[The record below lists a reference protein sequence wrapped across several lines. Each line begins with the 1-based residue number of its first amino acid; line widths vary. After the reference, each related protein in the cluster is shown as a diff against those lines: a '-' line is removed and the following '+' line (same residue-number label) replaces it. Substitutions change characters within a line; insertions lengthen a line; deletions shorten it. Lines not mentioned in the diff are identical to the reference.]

1 MALVLYAWKTEQ
13 MCLKSEIG
21 VTAQSLVGP
30 ILQGMGKAKCFVSV
44 CLSPEDSF
52 SLVTHSYLFPVAANN
67 FLVRRTSTFS
77 RVLIR
82 WVKVLSTS
90 TIEAKVSLNK

>member
-21 VTAQSLVGP
+21 VTAQSLIGP
-30 ILQGMGKAKCFVSV
+30 VLQGVGNTECFVPV
-44 CLSPEDSF
+44 CLSLDDSF
-52 SLVTHSYLFPVAANN
+52 LLVTHSYLFPVAANN
-67 FLVRRTSTFS
+67 FLVRRVSTFS

-82 WVKVLSTS
+82 WVKVLSAS
-90 TIEAKVSLNK
+90 TTEAKVSLNK

>member
-1 MALVLYAWKTEQ
+1 MALVLYAWTTEQ

-21 VTAQSLVGP
+21 VTAQSLIGP
-30 ILQGMGKAKCFVSV
+30 VVEGTGKTKCFVPV

-52 SLVTHSYLFPVAANN
+52 SLVTQSYLFPVAANN
-67 FLVRRTSTFS
+67 FVVRRTSTFS

-82 WVKVLSTS
+82 WVQVLSTS
-90 TIEAKVSLNK
+90 TIEAKGSLNK

>member
-1 MALVLYAWKTEQ
+1 MALVLYAWKTKQ

-21 VTAQSLVGP
+21 VTAQCLVGP
-30 ILQGMGKAKCFVSV
+30 VLQGMGKTKCFVSV
-44 CLSPEDSF
+44 CLSPEDLF

-82 WVKVLSTS
+82 
-90 TIEAKVSLNK
+90 